1 MNVLQLMT
9 DSVNKLLKMRL
20 AEQDAKIRLILCLKD
35 DRVDFIFDEVDRR
48 ARVIRRAWRSTR
60 VVHTKTA
67 RHAALDSVYND
78 VVRGYLI

>member
-1 MNVLQLMT
+1 MNFIADRM
-9 DSVNKLLKMRL
+9 NKRVQMIVAEWDARDRL
-20 AEQDAKIRLILCLKD
+20 TLCLKD

-48 ARVIRRAWRSTR
+48 TKVIRRAWRSTR
-60 VVHTKTA
+60 VPHTKTA